1 MELTQPFQQNTDLLQ
16 HQDSNSRFLVVD
28 SDDIQRIESLS
39 LLFPRLSSMIR
50 NNKGKNLVLN
60 FRDEQQRSLIV
71 MVVSKAETE
80 AEPIQMAS

>member
-1 MELTQPFQQNTDLLQ
+1 MELTPPFQQNTDLLQ
-16 HQDSNSRFLVVD
+16 HQDLNSRFLVVD
-28 SDDIQRIESLS
+28 SDDVQRIESLS

>member
-1 MELTQPFQQNTDLLQ
+1 MELTPPFQQNTDHLQ

-71 MVVSKAETE
+71 MVVSKSETE

>member
-1 MELTQPFQQNTDLLQ
+1 MELTHPFHQNPELSQ
-16 HQDSNSRFLVVD
+16 HQDANSRFLVVD
-28 SDDIQRIESLS
+28 SDDVQQIEALS

-71 MVVSKAETE
+71 MIVSKTKNEVA
-80 AEPIQMAS
+80 AIQMAS

>member
-1 MELTQPFQQNTDLLQ
+1 MELTQPLQQNNDLLQ
-16 HQDSNSRFLVVD
+16 HQESNSRFLVVD
-28 SDDIQRIESLS
+28 SDDVQRIESLS

-80 AEPIQMAS
+80 AESIQMAS